1 MSVPVPPQSSSA
13 DSSADHGARGLFEP
27 TPWSAVLA
35 AGNSDH
41 PSRRTALETLCTV
54 YWPPLHAY
62 IRRKVNDPHLAQDL
76 TQSFFHRLLAGR
88 TLQFVDP
95 ARGRFRTFLIQA
107 FEWHLANEFREART
121 LRRGGQ
127 SRMTALDFA
136 AVENQLPQDSSQT
149 AEQIFERQ
157 WALTLLQLT
166 LERLRQ
172 EQQSDDRRLRQ
183 FDVLKGFL
191 TGQEREGGYAVACRQ
206 LDITE
211 SAARMAVSRLRSRY
225 REIIRSEILRTV
237 SSSQDVDDE
246 IRQLFRALSAR

>member
-88 TLQFVDP
+88 SLRFADP

-107 FEWHLANEFREART
+107 FEWHLSNEYREQKT
-121 LRRGGQ
+121 IRRGGHVH
-127 SRMTALDFA
+127 TFNLDFA
-136 AVENQLPQDSSQT
+136 IPASHLTHDGHLS
-149 AEQIFERQ
+149 AEQIFERD
-157 WALTLLQLT
+157 WALTLLQVSLD
-166 LERLRQ
+166 RLQQ
-172 EQQSDDRRLRQ
+172 EQSDDRRRHQ

-191 TGQEREGGYAVACRQ
+191 SGHCPEGGYAAASQQ
-206 LDITE
+206 LTMTE
-211 SAARMAVSRLRSRY
+211 PAARMVVSRLRSRF
-225 REIIRSEILRTV
+225 REIVREEILKTV
-237 SSSQDVDDE
+237 SSGQDVDDE
-246 IRQLFRALSAR
+246 IRQLFRALSSR